1 MFDLKKILFRGDSA
15 PLDLDA
21 ELRAFVETWRGAPVP
36 DLEEVHYHCR
46 YVVVDTVTA
55 GSPDARD
62 TLLGLAAVG
71 VVRGGLVLPDDVLA
85 LDFTAERP
93 PGEVERCLAAFL
105 GFVGHGPLVVFGASP
120 TQTLVQGLLRER
132 LGVEFLP
139 LWIDLAL
146 LLPQY
151 CGAPPGGAARRE
163 DWLRSLGI
171 DAPPGRD
178 AVANALGL
186 ARLLQV
192 LLPRATEQGADT
204 PRRLAATGRRFFR
217 PGG

>member
-15 PLDLDA
+15 PPGLDP
-21 ELRAFVETWRGAPVP
+21 ELQAFVETWRAVPVP
-36 DLEEVHYHCR
+36 DPEEVHYHSR
-46 YVVVDTVTA
+46 YVVVDAVTA
-55 GSPDARD
+55 GSPDERD

-71 VVRGGLVLPDDVLA
+71 VVRGGIVLPDDVLA
-85 LDFTAERP
+85 LDFAAERL

-105 GFVGHGPLVVFGASP
+105 GFVGQCPLVVFGASP

-146 LLPQY
+146 LLPEY
-151 CGAPPGGAARRE
+151 CGAPTGGAARRE

-171 DAPPGRD
+171 DVPPGRD

-186 ARLLQV
+186 ARLFQV
-192 LLPRATEQGADT
+192 LLPRATEKGADT

-217 PGG
+217 SGG